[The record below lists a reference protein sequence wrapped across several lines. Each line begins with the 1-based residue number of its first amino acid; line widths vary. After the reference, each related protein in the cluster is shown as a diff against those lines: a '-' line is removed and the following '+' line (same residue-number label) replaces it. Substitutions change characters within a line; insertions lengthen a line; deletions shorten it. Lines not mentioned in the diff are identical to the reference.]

1 MTHLLPQKKETLI
14 VAHDWDVVLQ
24 RLTEVT
30 TDQVNYAGRAPKMLA
45 GWIKDDR
52 FQLLIRQRRMNSF
65 MPVVEG
71 KIDPT
76 STGCLIFL
84 HYRLLPATRMYLI
97 LWTIIAFVS
106 GVFLAFYYSDILL
119 GLAAM
124 GIIALIHGIAWAN
137 FKIHLIPLHKVI
149 FEVLA

>member
-1 MTHLLPQKKETLI
+1 VTQLLPQKKETLI
-14 VAHDWDVVLQ
+14 VAHDWDIVLQ
-24 RLTEVT
+24 RLLEVT
-30 TDQVNYAGRAPKMLA
+30 TDEVNYAGRTPKILA

-84 HYRLLPATRMYLI
+84 HYRLMPVTRMYLI
-97 LWTIIAFVS
+97 LWTIITFAS
-106 GVFLAFYYSDILL
+106 GIFLTTYYLNILL
-119 GLAAM
+119 GLASV

-137 FKIHLIPLHKVI
+137 FKIHLKPLHDVI

>member
-1 MTHLLPQKKETLI
+1 VTPLLPQKKETLI

-24 RLTEVT
+24 RLFDVT
-30 TDQVNYAGRAPKMLA
+30 TDEVNYAGRTPKVLA

-84 HYRLLPATRMYLI
+84 HYRLMPVTRMYLI
-97 LWTIIAFVS
+97 LWTIITFVS
-106 GVFLAFYYSDILL
+106 GIFLSIYYLNILL
-119 GLAAM
+119 GLASV
-124 GIIALIHGIAWAN
+124 GIIALIHVIAWAN
-137 FKIHLIPLHKVI
+137 FKIHLRPLNDVI

>member
-1 MTHLLPQKKETLI
+1 VTHLLPQKKETLI

-30 TDQVNYAGRAPKMLA
+30 THQVNYAGSAPKILA

-65 MPVVEG
+65 TPVVEG

-84 HYRLLPATRMYLI
+84 HYRLLPVTRMYLI

-106 GVFLAFYYSDILL
+106 GIFLAFYFADILL
-119 GLAAM
+119 GLGAL

-137 FKIHLIPLHKVI
+137 FKIHFIPLHKVI